1 MQSILLENI
10 INLGKIGD
18 KVTVKNGY
26 GRNFLL
32 PGKKAIPA
40 NKENMEKYEAEKA
53 QILAG
58 GQSLI
63 SMLNMR
69 IVNPEIIIDIN
80 FLKDVISL
88 EKKDNTIEIGPLFRQ
103 LELENWSDLK
113 SKLPLIYQSIP
124 YVGQIQH
131 RARGTVL
138 GSICHGDPTSELPL
152 CFLALIF
159 FGQKR

>member
-1 MQSILLENI
+1 MKPCNFTYIKSSSINEVLDALDI
-10 INLGKIGD
+10 HG
-18 KVTVKNGY
+18 
-26 GRNFLL
+26 
-32 PGKKAIPA
+32 
-40 NKENMEKYEAEKA
+40 EKA

-124 YVGQIQH
+124 
-131 RARGTVL
+131 
-138 GSICHGDPTSELPL
+138 
-152 CFLALIF
+152 
-159 FGQKR
+159 